1 LYEDAKKMF
10 DTTANENNTY
20 SQHMV
25 GVIYHTYYNDYVN
38 AKFWYEKARNNGC
51 VESIYNL
58 GQLSFKLNSYA
69 EAEKYYNEGIKLG
82 NKKCE
87 YMLAGLY
94 YKKSLE
100 IYENLSK
107 EDYLNSTIITDKLP
121 KLELNV
127 DEVMIAEFN
136 EEKIISDGE
145 EEEYVPNYI
154 LDLNENI
161 EDIFEGINKEMIIE
175 K

>member
-1 LYEDAKKMF
+1 
-10 DTTANENNTY
+10 
-20 SQHMV
+20 
-25 GVIYHTYYNDYVN
+25 
-38 AKFWYEKARNNGC
+38 
-51 VESIYNL
+51 
-58 GQLSFKLNSYA
+58 
-69 EAEKYYNEGIKLG
+69 
-82 NKKCE
+82 
-87 YMLAGLY
+87 MLTGLY